1 MASIAAATIVVAGIV
16 ATAVVGGGAVMSTI
30 GGLVREICSFF
41 DSVVY
46 SFIMYLY
53 QMILYLSNVD
63 LSKFGGVSALV
74 NRIYILL
81 GIFMLFKLAFSFIQY
96 IVSPDSFSD
105 SSKGFGKLITNVMIS
120 LALLVATPWLFS
132 ELYQVQGYILKSNII
147 GSLIMGESMYID
159 SEGSSFSTDTINVL
173 AKDTQ
178 FLLYGG
184 FMSLNTSL
192 VPECEETPIMGSVQ
206 QAGEPDCLN
215 KLSELLNEENV
226 KLKSFFKYKSE
237 DGKIYDYRD
246 IGTFSAIVNWE
257 KDGIYYMN
265 YLPLIST
272 IVGGYV
278 VFLLA
283 VYCIDVA
290 SRAVKLLFLQMV
302 APLSIISYIDPKE
315 SIGNSKLSNW
325 LKEVFSTWASLFI
338 RILVIFLIFQ
348 LVSIIASGVFG
359 HDGLSGINYGELGEP
374 TGITQMFIYVLLVI
388 GCFKFAKKVPEL
400 LESVLGIKGAG
411 ELSLNPF
418 KTLTTGAAGAAAGAV
433 IGGAVGSVTGA
444 MGALAAS
451 RDNKDIGVGKTLFN
465 TARGFV
471 MGGAGSSLSGLRKG
485 VSSGFTTGKSA
496 AGRQS
501 RAVDIRGTTTAL
513 QRAGARTRNA
523 LGMQSKKETLDSR
536 IATYDSIADKVSKM
550 EERAKSQLALKNSN
564 WKICQVKREKL
575 KQDYIDNKINSTDYK
590 DALEQIERQENAM
603 VEQYINR
610 GTWDSNMNKYVK
622 DSDIEVMKKETKR
635 IASENKFTIDG
646 SEFGAEIDINSN
658 WSDFKKIKST
668 YKNKSRDFKAS
679 EEYDDATK
687 VDNYVKSSVG
697 QKHMNS

>member
-1 MASIAAATIVVAGIV
+1 MLETIGNFVS
-16 ATAVVGGGAVMSTI
+16 STI
-30 GGLVREICSFF
+30 LDLVRQIFVIF
-41 DSVVY
+41 DSIVY
-46 SFIMYLY
+46 SLIMFGY
-53 QMILYLSNVD
+53 QLILYLATVD

-81 GIFMLFKLAFSFIQY
+81 GIYMLFKLAFSFIQY

-105 SSKGFGKLITNVMIS
+105 SSKGFGKLITNVIIS
-120 LALLVATPWLFS
+120 LTLLVATPWLFS

-147 GSLIMGESMYID
+147 GTLIMGSNMNNDIKGD
-159 SEGSSFSTDTINVL
+159 SFSENDNTVTSL
-173 AKDTQ
+173 AKDAQ

-184 FMSLNTSL
+184 FMSLNTDL
-192 VPECEETPIMGSVQ
+192 VTECKDAPIMGSVQ
-206 QAGEPDCLN
+206 QASDTKGCLT
-215 KLSELLNEENV
+215 KLNELLEDENINIHH
-226 KLKSFFKYKSE
+226 FFKYDK
-237 DGKIYDYRD
+237 DGIITDDRD
-246 IGTFSAIVNWE
+246 IRVFNSIVNWQ
-257 KDGIYYMN
+257 KDGEYYMN
-265 YLPLIST
+265 YIPVIST
-272 IVGGYV
+272 LVGGYV
-278 VFLLA
+278 VFLLLSFCVDIA
-283 VYCIDVA
+283 V
-290 SRAVKLLFLQMV
+290 RAVKLLFLQMV

-338 RILVIFLIFQ
+338 RLLVIYLVFQ
-348 LVSIIASGVFG
+348 LVSIIATGVFG
-359 HDGLSGINYGELGEP
+359 QNDSFGKTYGDFGSP

-400 LESVLGIKGAG
+400 LESVLGIKGSG
-411 ELSLNPF
+411 ELNIG
-418 KTLTTGAAGAAAGAV
+418 KTLGSYGGALV
-433 IGGAVGSVTGA
+433 GGAVGSVTGA

-471 MGGAGSSLSGLRKG
+471 SGGASSSLSGLRAGDKG
-485 VSSGFTTGKSA
+485 VSSGFNAGKSA

-536 IATYDSIADKVSKM
+536 IATYDSVADKVSKM
-550 EERAKSQLALKNSN
+550 EERAKSQLALKDNN
-564 WKICQVKREKL
+564 WKISQVDRKKL
-575 KQDYIDNKINSTDYK
+575 EQDYIDNKINSTDYK
-590 DALEQIERQENAM
+590 LALKQIEDRENAM
-603 VEQYINR
+603 VKQYIDR
-610 GTWDSNMNKYVK
+610 GTWDSTKNEYVK
-622 DSDIEVMKKETKR
+622 DSDIEAMKEETKR

-646 SEFGAEIDINSN
+646 SETGAKIDINSS
-658 WSDFKKIKST
+658 WDDFKKIKST
-668 YKNKSRDFKAS
+668 YKNKSRDLKAS